1 MSKKSYIRNK
11 SLISCVTF
19 KFTITQYLMVWFR
32 SSGDRVALTEKKCTK
47 HVAAS
52 KLCKNKLVMLS
63 GVELVFM
70 SACLQGYHRRI
81 LNIN

>member
-1 MSKKSYIRNK
+1 
-11 SLISCVTF
+11 
-19 KFTITQYLMVWFR
+19 MVWFR
-32 SSGDRVALTEKKCTK
+32 SSGDIVERKCTK

-52 KLCKNKLVMLS
+52 NLYKNKLVILS

-70 SACLQGYHRRI
+70 SASRQGYNHRM